1 MRTTVTIDDHLLA
14 EAKVRAARDHRTVG
28 EVIDD
33 ALRLAFARSAPSGED
48 AFTFRLPTH
57 GSGGLRPGVDLED
70 REALADILGDNEPMP

>member
-14 EAKVRAARDHRTVG
+14 EAKARAARSHRTVG

-33 ALRLAFARSAPSGED
+33 ALRLAFMRSTPDAKSARP
-48 AFTFRLPTH
+48 FRLPSH

-70 REALADILGDNEPMP
+70 REALAEILGDNARLP

>member
-14 EAKVRAARDHRTVG
+14 EAKARAAHDHRTVG

-33 ALRLAFARSAPSGED
+33 ALRLAFARSASSGEH
-48 AFTFRLPTH
+48 ASAFRLPTH

-70 REALADILGDNEPMP
+70 REALADIRGDNVRMP